1 MVVSKNFHKIER
13 DETIRL
19 VQKSS
24 KSEPSSRFFSRVQ
37 KALRQQFH
45 LEIFVYHMPER
56 SDITLGPANGQPLTQ
71 MSDVRFVSEFG
82 ASPFGFAAAALRI
95 SGVSLASQDHW
106 SLHEQLPALN
116 VWVIWGWRSWILR
129 PSICDE
135 ILKNSWQSMQA
146 LKLMDMLSSSSPLFA
161 SSMASAFFSACSF
174 NDSSCCGL

>member
-1 MVVSKNFHKIER
+1 
-13 DETIRL
+13 
-19 VQKSS
+19 
-24 KSEPSSRFFSRVQ
+24 
-37 KALRQQFH
+37 
-45 LEIFVYHMPER
+45 MPER
-56 SDITLGPANGQPLTQ
+56 SDITLGPANVQPLTQ
-71 MSDVRFVSEFG
+71 MSDVRFVSGFG

-146 LKLMDMLSSSSPLFA
+146 LKLMDMLSSSSPLFE
-161 SSMASAFFSACSF
+161 SSMASSQHAASMILPAVACRVSF
-174 NDSSCCGL
+174 GAASTRAAWHLQRLRPRSRFGTDQYCRN